1 MKTYKCL
8 KAIKK
13 NSQTNDGHPDGT
25 ELLIFAE
32 KTIDEEVKKQAEE
45 AGIPIADKIYY
56 ALIKNSQ
63 DFELMEY
70 LPTAI
75 LDFKTDI
82 ISDEL
87 VDFKTEDETALSGTG
102 DDHSGVFFHCM
113 GHAGC
118 KRCVRGRIPSY

>member
-13 NSQTNDGHPDGT
+13 NSQTNDGHSDGT

-45 AGIPIADKIYY
+45 DGIPIADKIYY
-56 ALIKNSQ
+56 ALVKNSQ

-70 LPTAI
+70 LPI
-75 LDFKTDI
+75 LVLNFKTDI

-87 VDFKTEDETALSGTG
+87 IDFKTEDENLINYLN
-102 DDHSGVFFHCM
+102 DLEEKLF
-113 GHAGC
+113 
-118 KRCVRGRIPSY
+118 IPLEFTLYN

>member
-13 NSQTNDGHPDGT
+13 NSQINDGHPDGT

-70 LPTAI
+70 LPIAI

-87 VDFKTEDETALSGTG
+87 VNFKTEDENLIAYLNQLE
-102 DDHSGVFFHCM
+102 HQLF
-113 GHAGC
+113 
-118 KRCVRGRIPSY
+118 IPFEFTLYN

>member
-32 KTIDEEVKKQAEE
+32 HILNEEVKKQAEE
-45 AGIPIADKIYY
+45 AGVPIANKIYY
-56 ALIKNSQ
+56 ALAKNS
-63 DFELMEY
+63 ELPEVMEY
-70 LPTAI
+70 LPIAV

-82 ISDEL
+82 ISDKL
-87 VDFKTEDETALSGTG
+87 VDFKTENEELIDYLNQLEHHLFKPYEFTL
-102 DDHSGVFFHCM
+102 
-113 GHAGC
+113 
-118 KRCVRGRIPSY
+118 YN

>member
-13 NSQTNDGHPDGT
+13 NSQINDGHPDGT

-32 KTIDEEVKKQAEE
+32 KTIDEEVKKQAEKD
-45 AGIPIADKIYY
+45 GIPIADKIYY

-87 VDFKTEDETALSGTG
+87 VDFKTEDENLINYLNVLE
-102 DDHSGVFFHCM
+102 HQLF
-113 GHAGC
+113 
-118 KRCVRGRIPSY
+118 IPSGFTLYN

>member
-32 KTIDEEVKKQAEE
+32 KTIDEEIKKQAEKD
-45 AGIPIADKIYY
+45 GVPIANKIYY

-70 LPTAI
+70 LPVVI

-87 VDFKTEDETALSGTG
+87 VDFKTEDEELIGYLNQLE
-102 DDHSGVFFHCM
+102 DHLFKPFGFTL
-113 GHAGC
+113 
-118 KRCVRGRIPSY
+118 YN

>member
-32 KTIDEEVKKQAEE
+32 KILDEEVKKQAEK
-45 AGIPIADKIYY
+45 AGVPIADKMYY
-56 ALIKNSQ
+56 ALAKNS
-63 DFELMEY
+63 ELPELIEY
-70 LPTAI
+70 LPIAI

-87 VDFKTEDETALSGTG
+87 VDFKTENEELIDYLNQLELQL
-102 DDHSGVFFHCM
+102 F
-113 GHAGC
+113 
-118 KRCVRGRIPSY
+118 IPFGFTLYN

>member
-32 KTIDEEVKKQAEE
+32 KTIGEEVKKQAEKD
-45 AGIPIADKIYY
+45 GIPIADKMYY
-56 ALIKNSQ
+56 ALVKNSELP
-63 DFELMEY
+63 ELMEY
-70 LPTAI
+70 LPMAI

-87 VDFKTEDETALSGTG
+87 VDFKTEDENLI
-102 DDHSGVFFHCM
+102 DYLNQLELQLF
-113 GHAGC
+113 
-118 KRCVRGRIPSY
+118 IPFGFTLYN

>member
-87 VDFKTEDETALSGTG
+87 VDFKTEDENLI
-102 DDHSGVFFHCM
+102 HYLNLLEYQLF
-113 GHAGC
+113 
-118 KRCVRGRIPSY
+118 IPFGFTLYN

>member
-13 NSQTNDGHPDGT
+13 NSQVNDGHPDGT

-32 KTIDEEVKKQAEE
+32 KTIDEEVKKQAEK

-70 LPTAI
+70 LPMAI

-87 VDFKTEDETALSGTG
+87 VDFKTEDENLINYLNQLE
-102 DDHSGVFFHCM
+102 HQLF
-113 GHAGC
+113 
-118 KRCVRGRIPSY
+118 IPFEFTLYN

>member
-8 KAIKK
+8 KATKK
-13 NSQTNDGHPDGT
+13 NSQVNDAHPDGT

-32 KTIDEEVKKQAEE
+32 KTLNEEVKKQAEKD
-45 AGIPIADKIYY
+45 GVPMADKIYY

-70 LPTAI
+70 LPI
-75 LDFKTDI
+75 LVLNFKTDI

-87 VDFKTEDETALSGTG
+87 IDFKTEDENLINYLNQLEHQLFTPFGFTL
-102 DDHSGVFFHCM
+102 
-113 GHAGC
+113 
-118 KRCVRGRIPSY
+118 YN

>member
-45 AGIPIADKIYY
+45 DGVPIADKIYY
-56 ALIKNSQ
+56 ALVKNS
-63 DFELMEY
+63 ELPELIGY
-70 LPTAI
+70 LPIAI

-82 ISDEL
+82 ISDKL
-87 VDFKTEDETALSGTG
+87 VDFKTEDENLIDYLNQLEHHLFKPFEFTL
-102 DDHSGVFFHCM
+102 
-113 GHAGC
+113 
-118 KRCVRGRIPSY
+118 YN

>member
-1 MKTYKCL
+1 MKIYKCL

-13 NSQTNDGHPDGT
+13 NSQINDGHPDGT

-32 KTIDEEVKKQAEE
+32 KTIDEEVKKQAEKD
-45 AGIPIADKIYY
+45 GIPPADKIYY

-87 VDFKTEDETALSGTG
+87 VDFKTEDENLINYLNQLE
-102 DDHSGVFFHCM
+102 HQLF
-113 GHAGC
+113 
-118 KRCVRGRIPSY
+118 IPFEFTLYN

>member
-13 NSQTNDGHPDGT
+13 NSQINDGHPDGT

-32 KTIDEEVKKQAEE
+32 HTLNEEVKKQAEKD
-45 AGIPIADKIYY
+45 GVPIADKIYY
-56 ALIKNSQ
+56 ALVKNSELP
-63 DFELMEY
+63 ELMEY
-70 LPTAI
+70 LPIAV

-87 VDFKTEDETALSGTG
+87 IDFKTEDENLI
-102 DDHSGVFFHCM
+102 DYLNQLENHLFKFFEFTL
-113 GHAGC
+113 
-118 KRCVRGRIPSY
+118 YN

>member
-13 NSQTNDGHPDGT
+13 NSQINDGHPDGT

-32 KTIDEEVKKQAEE
+32 KTIDEEVKKQAEKD
-45 AGIPIADKIYY
+45 GVPIADKIYY

-82 ISDEL
+82 ISDKL
-87 VDFKTEDETALSGTG
+87 VDFKTEDENLI
-102 DDHSGVFFHCM
+102 HYLNLLEYQLF
-113 GHAGC
+113 
-118 KRCVRGRIPSY
+118 IPFGFTLYN

>member
-56 ALIKNSQ
+56 ALVKNSELT
-63 DFELMEY
+63 ELMEY
-70 LPTAI
+70 LPIVI

-87 VDFKTEDETALSGTG
+87 VDFKTENEELI
-102 DDHSGVFFHCM
+102 HYLNQLELQLF
-113 GHAGC
+113 
-118 KRCVRGRIPSY
+118 IPFGFTLYN

>member
-13 NSQTNDGHPDGT
+13 NSQVNDGHPDGT

-32 KTIDEEVKKQAEE
+32 KTIDEEVKKQAEKD
-45 AGIPIADKIYY
+45 GIPLADKIYY

-82 ISDEL
+82 ISDKL
-87 VDFKTEDETALSGTG
+87 VDFKTEDENLINYLNQLE
-102 DDHSGVFFHCM
+102 HQLF
-113 GHAGC
+113 
-118 KRCVRGRIPSY
+118 IPCEFTLYN

>member
-1 MKTYKCL
+1 MKTYKNL
-8 KAIKK
+8 KTIKK
-13 NSQTNDGHPDGT
+13 NTQVNDGHPDGT

-32 KTIDEEVKKQAEE
+32 KTIDEEVKKQAEKD
-45 AGIPIADKIYY
+45 GIPLADKIYY

-87 VDFKTEDETALSGTG
+87 VDFKTEDKELI
-102 DDHSGVFFHCM
+102 HYLNQLELQLF
-113 GHAGC
+113 
-118 KRCVRGRIPSY
+118 IPFGFTLYN

>member
-25 ELLIFAE
+25 ELLRLAE
-32 KTIDEEVKKQAEE
+32 KTIDEEVKKQAEKD
-45 AGIPIADKIYY
+45 GVPIADKIYY
-56 ALIKNSQ
+56 ALVKNSELT
-63 DFELMEY
+63 ELMGY
-70 LPTAI
+70 LPIAI

-87 VDFKTEDETALSGTG
+87 VDFKTEDENLINYLN
-102 DDHSGVFFHCM
+102 DLEEKLF
-113 GHAGC
+113 
-118 KRCVRGRIPSY
+118 IPLKFTFYN

>member
-32 KTIDEEVKKQAEE
+32 KTIDEEVKKQAEKD
-45 AGIPIADKIYY
+45 GIPIADKMYY
-56 ALIKNSQ
+56 ALVKNS
-63 DFELMEY
+63 ELTESIEY
-70 LPTAI
+70 LPIAI

-87 VDFKTEDETALSGTG
+87 VDFKTEDENLI
-102 DDHSGVFFHCM
+102 DYLNQLELQLF
-113 GHAGC
+113 
-118 KRCVRGRIPSY
+118 IPFGFTLYN

>member
-13 NSQTNDGHPDGT
+13 NSQVNDGHPDGT

-32 KTIDEEVKKQAEE
+32 KTIDEEVKKQAEK

-56 ALIKNSQ
+56 ALVKNSQ
-63 DFELMEY
+63 NFELMEY
-70 LPTAI
+70 LPMAI

-87 VDFKTEDETALSGTG
+87 VDFKTEDENLINYLNQLE
-102 DDHSGVFFHCM
+102 HQLF
-113 GHAGC
+113 
-118 KRCVRGRIPSY
+118 IPFEFTLYN